1 MKGRHKVKF
10 EDLPAELQ
18 ERARACETPED
29 ILALAK
35 EEGYE
40 LSEQELD
47 AIGAG
52 DGFWDR
58 DPNSNPRCPLHC
70 PHV

>member
-58 DPNSNPRCPLHC
+58 NPDGNPRCPLHC